1 MSLANEKD
9 IIIPGT
15 TGLITAA
22 KMEANLFNKN
32 SSNKEKGDELLAKQ
46 IRSIETVYNVL
57 NGRANG
63 IMLEDLVNPERISN
77 DKARLESKKEPASQ
91 GRAYEDWMSRE

>member
-22 KMEANLFNKN
+22 KVEANLFNKN
-32 SSNKEKGDELLAKQ
+32 ASNKENGDKLLANQ
-46 IRSIETVYNVL
+46 IRSIETVYNIL

-63 IMLEDLVNPERISN
+63 IRIEDLVNPDRISN
-77 DKARLESKKEPASQ
+77 DKSRTEKENEPVMQ
-91 GRAYEDWMSRE
+91 IRAYEDWMNRE